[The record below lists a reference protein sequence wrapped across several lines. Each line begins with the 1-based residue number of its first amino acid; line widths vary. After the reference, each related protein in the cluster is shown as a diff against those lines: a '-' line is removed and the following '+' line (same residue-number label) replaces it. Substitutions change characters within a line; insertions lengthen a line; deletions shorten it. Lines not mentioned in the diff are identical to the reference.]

1 LRPTIRI
8 AKVVSDAIS
17 HPRQDSATGYA
28 RAALATRAGQDGRLR
43 VVAIEELRADELGH
57 PRRRA
62 LPRTAQ
68 VATDGVD
75 IGVALGVPDDHSC
88 LLGARIPDAVV
99 ARSAS
104 WRSSPRSC

>member
-1 LRPTIRI
+1 
-8 AKVVSDAIS
+8 
-17 HPRQDSATGYA
+17 
-28 RAALATRAGQDGRLR
+28 

-88 LLGARIPDAVV
+88 LLGARISDAEEGGSGPTTA
-99 ARSAS
+99 AR
-104 WRSSPRSC
+104 RRVR